1 MAWYLLWHS
10 QTTWEL
16 YLASVLLPAHAPQ
29 NIHTKW
35 PSSCWP
41 LSSQCTTLSW
51 TDGEKGSESVLRS
64 WHRAMVIRKTNNTLA
79 GGFVFVV
86 DWYGCIYIF
95 IYYFLKI
102 FEAVTYSHN
111 LTTHTY
117 VYIYIDKHLSRN
129 FFWASNMISQFNN
142 HVVLQCGTYMTG
154 AGPLRWSAGYPP
166 SFPGTAK
173 GQGQQLSFNGPGGQ
187 NSTVEN

>member
-1 MAWYLLWHS
+1 MTEMSFTTALVKIFLWVSIIHTYTTIWIYIYILYICIYTMAWYLLWHS

-117 VYIYIDKHLSRN
+117 VYIYIN
-129 FFWASNMISQFNN
+129 TMWNN
-142 HVVLQCGTYMTG
+142 HFIS
-154 AGPLRWSAGYPP
+154 LRFGS
-166 SFPGTAK
+166 SS
-173 GQGQQLSFNGPGGQ
+173 QI
-187 NSTVEN
+187 